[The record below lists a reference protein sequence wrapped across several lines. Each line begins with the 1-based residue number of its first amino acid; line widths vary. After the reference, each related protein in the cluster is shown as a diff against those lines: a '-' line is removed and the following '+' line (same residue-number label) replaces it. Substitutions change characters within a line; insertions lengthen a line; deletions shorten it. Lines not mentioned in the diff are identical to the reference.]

1 MLSRF
6 VWATALALLLGALH
20 TVRIHLEV
28 VELGR
33 EIDRLEQAV
42 ADRRSRNENLRLDL
56 ERESSPVVLI
66 ERWQNLGIVET
77 KGSGR

>member
-20 TVRIHLEV
+20 TVRIHVEV
-28 VELGR
+28 VDLGR
-33 EIDRLEQAV
+33 EIGRLGPDI
-42 ADRRSRNENLRLDL
+42 ADRRARNENLRLEL

-66 ERWQNLGIVET
+66 ERSQSLGILET

>member
-20 TVRIHLEV
+20 TVRIHVEV
-28 VELGR
+28 VDLGR
-33 EIDRLEQAV
+33 EIGRLGHDI
-42 ADRRSRNENLRLDL
+42 ADRRARNENLRLEL

-66 ERWQNLGIVET
+66 ERSQSLGILET

>member
-6 VWATALALLLGALH
+6 VWATALAPLLGALH
-20 TVRIHLEV
+20 TVRIRLEV

-33 EIDRLEQAV
+33 EIGRLEHAV
-42 ADRRSRNENLRLDL
+42 ADRRARNENLRIEL

-66 ERWQNLGIVET
+66 ERSQTLGIVET

>member
-42 ADRRSRNENLRLDL
+42 ADRRARNENLRLDL

-66 ERWQNLGIVET
+66 ERSQNLGIVET